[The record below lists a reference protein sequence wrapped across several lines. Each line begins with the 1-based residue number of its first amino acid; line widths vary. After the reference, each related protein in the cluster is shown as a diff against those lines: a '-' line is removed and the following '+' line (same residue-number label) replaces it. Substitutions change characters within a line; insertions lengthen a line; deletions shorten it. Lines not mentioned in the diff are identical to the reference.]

1 MVNVLFPMANF
12 GGTTVFL
19 LRAQLSNSKMPTTS

>member
-19 LRAQLSNSKMPTTS
+19 LRAQPSNSRMPITS